1 MKYSWIFSEY
11 SWNILRIF
19 CIKAQ
24 WSALVSKQE
33 KYCSN
38 VQTHISFFLTADWWF
53 HKAVRS
59 GKGKGV
65 FCPTLGLQKQEKPP
79 RFFIRLYMLQEMFW
93 LDVTIYRTLE
103 VLRLSPPC
111 PLIVIHNNKNT
122 LPIADT
128 DQIRETCKNKTV
140 FNCHSVWW

>member
-1 MKYSWIFSEY
+1 MKY

-33 KYCSN
+33 KHCSN
-38 VQTHISFFLTADWWF
+38 VQIHISFFLTADWWF
-53 HKAVRS
+53 RKAARS

-65 FCPTLGLQKQEKPP
+65 FCPTLGLKKQEKPP

-122 LPIADT
+122 LPIAHT

-140 FNCHSVWW
+140 FNCHGVWW